1 MMREQTTRIAFVGT
15 FPPTQCGI
23 ATFTESLCNATGSRA
38 VDRQHGRHISTM
50 VDAGVIRLV
59 DDATAEL
66 ADDVVANWVP
76 DNADSLRAAARVANR
91 YSSLV
96 LQHEF
101 GIFGG
106 VDGEDVLDF
115 LDLVRVPTVVVLH
128 TVLAEPTPNQR
139 NIIEEMFADG
149 AIVVVQTQAARTRLL
164 RTHDVNASQLV
175 VIPHGAAAN
184 FSGSV
189 RSLTRLDAPV
199 VLTWGLVGPGKG
211 IEHGISAIA
220 ELAHRGGPVPVYL
233 VAGQTHP
240 TVLANDGERYRLS
253 LLELASD
260 LGVREHVAFDSAY
273 RDWPSLREIVR
284 SSDVVLLPYDSREQV
299 TSGVLVEAIAS
310 GRPVVATKFPHAVEV
325 LEDGAGIVV
334 PHEDP
339 VAIADALEEILG
351 NTGRRQEMERQARIA
366 AAGGLWPR
374 VGAEYLSLVRTLSD
388 ELAAA

>member
-23 ATFTESLCNATGSRA
+23 ATFTESVRNATVSSAADGLHGSS
-38 VDRQHGRHISTM
+38 ISTV

-59 DDATAEL
+59 DDATAEPVHG
-66 ADDVVANWVP
+66 VVANWVP
-76 DNADSLRAAARVANR
+76 DDADSLRAAAGVANR

-106 VDGEDVLDF
+106 VDGEDVLEF
-115 LDLVRVPTVVVLH
+115 LDLVRVPAVVVLH
-128 TVLAEPTPNQR
+128 TVLADPTSNQR
-139 NIIEEMFADG
+139 RIIEEIFADG

-164 RTHDVNASQLV
+164 QTHDVSPSQLV

-189 RSLTRLDAPV
+189 RPLTRLDAPV

-211 IEHGISAIA
+211 IEHGIRAIA
-220 ELAHRGGPVPVYL
+220 ELANRGGPVPVYL

-240 TVLANDGERYRLS
+240 TVLANDGERYRLG

-260 LGVREHVAFDSAY
+260 LGVREQVAFDSAY

-284 SSDVVLLPYDSREQV
+284 SADVVLLPYDSREQV
-299 TSGVLVEAIAS
+299 TSGVLVEAMAS
-310 GRPVVATKFPHAVEV
+310 GRPVVATEFPHAVEV
-325 LEDGAGIVV
+325 LGDGAGIVV

-339 VAIADALEEILG
+339 VPIANALQEILSS
-351 NTGRRQEMERQARIA
+351 TARRQEMERQARTVA
-366 AAGGLWPR
+366 TAGLWPR
-374 VGAEYLSLVRTLSD
+374 VGAEYFSLVRTLSG